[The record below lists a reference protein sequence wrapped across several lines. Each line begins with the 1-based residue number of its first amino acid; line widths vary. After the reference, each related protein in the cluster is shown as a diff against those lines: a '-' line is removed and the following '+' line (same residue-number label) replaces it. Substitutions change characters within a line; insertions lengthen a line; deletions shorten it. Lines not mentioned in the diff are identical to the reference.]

1 MKRGKKIASARQKV
15 DKTKLLTVEEA
26 VALMKEV
33 KFAKFD
39 ETVEIAMKIVHKS
52 YQNVR
57 GFVTLPAGTGKK
69 VRVLAICKGEKLDEA
84 KESGADFFGAE
95 EMIEKI
101 QGGWLDF
108 DAVIATPDMMPKMS
122 KVAPILGRRGMMP
135 KPKAGT
141 VTTDIKGIIKELKG
155 GKVEYKADKTG
166 VIHLGV
172 GKMSFS
178 EADIVSNIKAL
189 YLQVAKDKPSDAK
202 GNYIKTMFIT
212 STMGPAVKINYKGID
227 K

>member
-1 MKRGKKIASARQKV
+1 MKRGKQIASARQKV
-15 DKTKLLTVEEA
+15 DKTKLLTVEDA

-33 KFAKFD
+33 KYAKFD
-39 ETVEIAMKIVHKS
+39 ETVEIAIKVVHKS

-69 VRVLAICKGEKLDEA
+69 VIVLAICKGDKLEEA
-84 KESGADFFGAE
+84 KAAGADFAGAE
-95 EMIEKI
+95 EIIEKI
-101 QGGWLDF
+101 QGGWLEF
-108 DAVIATPDMMPKMS
+108 DAVVATPDMMPKMS

-141 VTTDIKGIIKELKG
+141 VTTDLKGIIKELKG

-166 VIHLGV
+166 VIHVGV
-172 GKMSFS
+172 GKLSFAN
-178 EADIVSNIKAL
+178 EDLAKNVIAL
-189 YLQVAKDKPSDAK
+189 FSQVIKDKPSDAK
-202 GNYIKTMFIT
+202 GNYIKSFFIS
-212 STMGPAVKINYKGID
+212 STMGPAVKINYKGVE

>member
-1 MKRGKKIASARQKV
+1 MRGKKIASARQKV
-15 DKTKLLTVEEA
+15 DKNQLLSVEDA
-26 VALMKEV
+26 VALMKQI

-39 ETVEIAMKIVHKS
+39 ETVEIAIKIVHKS

-69 VRVLAICKGEKLDEA
+69 VRVLAICKGDKLDEA

-101 QGGWLDF
+101 QEGWLDF

-122 KVAPILGRRGMMP
+122 KVAPILGRRGLMP

-172 GKMSFS
+172 GKTSFTD
-178 EADIVSNIKAL
+178 ADIAANVKVL
-189 YLQVAKDKPSDAK
+189 FTQVAKDKPSDAK
-202 GNYIKTMFIT
+202 GNYVKSVFLS
-212 STMGPAVKINYKGID
+212 STMGPAIKINHKGIE

>member
-1 MKRGKKIASARQKV
+1 MRGKKIASARQKV
-15 DKTKLLTVEEA
+15 DKNQLLSVEDA
-26 VALMKEV
+26 VALMKEI

-39 ETVEIAMKIVHKS
+39 ETVEIAIKVVHKS

-69 VRVLAICKGEKLDEA
+69 VRVLAICKGDKLEEA

-101 QGGWLDF
+101 QNEGWLDF
-108 DAVIATPDMMPKMS
+108 DAVVATPDMMPKMS

-141 VTTDIKGIIKELKG
+141 VTTDIKGIIKCSK
-155 GKVEYKADKTG
+155 
-166 VIHLGV
+166 
-172 GKMSFS
+172 
-178 EADIVSNIKAL
+178 
-189 YLQVAKDKPSDAK
+189 
-202 GNYIKTMFIT
+202 
-212 STMGPAVKINYKGID
+212 
-227 K
+227 

>member
-15 DKTKLLTVEEA
+15 DKTKLLTVEDA
-26 VALMKEV
+26 VALMKEI

-39 ETVEIAMKIVHKS
+39 ETVEVAIKVVHKS
-52 YQNVR
+52 FQNVR
-57 GFVTLPAGTGKK
+57 GFVTLPAGTGKT
-69 VRVLAICKGEKLDEA
+69 VRVLAICKGDKLEEA

-172 GKMSFS
+172 GKISFGN
-178 EADIVSNIKAL
+178 ADLASNIKTL
-189 YLQVAKDKPSDAK
+189 FVQVSKDKPSDAK
-202 GNYIKTMFIT
+202 GNYIKTMFVS
-212 STMGPAVKINYKGID
+212 STMGPAIKINHKGIER
-227 K
+227 

>member
-1 MKRGKKIASARQKV
+1 MRGKKIASARQKV
-15 DKTKLLTVEEA
+15 DKNQLLSVEDA
-26 VALMKEV
+26 VALMKQI

-39 ETVEIAMKIVHKS
+39 ETVEIAIKIVHKS

-69 VRVLAICKGEKLDEA
+69 VRVLAICKGDKLDEA

-101 QGGWLDF
+101 QEGWLDF

-122 KVAPILGRRGMMP
+122 KVAPILGRRGLMP

-172 GKMSFS
+172 GKTSFTD
-178 EADIVSNIKAL
+178 ADITANVKVL
-189 YLQVAKDKPSDAK
+189 FTQVAKDKPSDAK
-202 GNYIKTMFIT
+202 GNYIKSVFLS
-212 STMGPAVKINYKGID
+212 STMGPAIKINHKGIE

>member
-1 MKRGKKIASARQKV
+1 MRGKKIASARQKV
-15 DKTKLLTVEEA
+15 DKNQLLSVEDA

-39 ETVEIAMKIVHKS
+39 ETVEIAIKIVHKS

-69 VRVLAICKGEKLDEA
+69 VRVLAICKGDKLEEA

-101 QGGWLDF
+101 QNEGWLDF

-122 KVAPILGRRGMMP
+122 KIAPILGRRGMMP

-166 VIHLGV
+166 VIHLGI
-172 GKMSFS
+172 GKSSFS
-178 EADIVSNIKAL
+178 NADIIANVKTL
-189 YLQVAKDKPSDAK
+189 YAQVAKDKPSDAK
-202 GNYIKTMFIT
+202 GNYIKTVFLS
-212 STMGPAVKINYKGID
+212 STMGPAIKINYKGVE

>member
-1 MKRGKKIASARQKV
+1 MRGKKIASARQKV
-15 DKTKLLTVEEA
+15 DKNQLLSVEDA
-26 VALMKEV
+26 VALMKQV

-39 ETVEIAMKIVHKS
+39 ETVEVSIKVVHKS

-69 VRVLAICKGEKLDEA
+69 VRVLAICKGDKLEEA
-84 KESGADFFGAE
+84 KAAGADFFGSE

-101 QGGWLDF
+101 QEGWLDF
-108 DAVIATPDMMPKMS
+108 DAVVATPDMMPKMS
-122 KVAPILGRRGMMP
+122 KVAPILGRRGLMP

-141 VTTDIKGIIKELKG
+141 VTTDISGILKELKG

-172 GKMSFS
+172 GKSTF
-178 EADIVSNIKAL
+178 ADADLASNIKTFYA
-189 YLQVAKDKPSDAK
+189 QVVKDKPSDAK
-202 GNYIKTMFIT
+202 GNYIKTVFLA
-212 STMGPAVKINYKGID
+212 STMGPAIKLNHKGIE

>member
-1 MKRGKKIASARQKV
+1 MRGKKIASARQKV
-15 DKTKLLTVEEA
+15 DKNQLLSVEDA

-39 ETVEIAMKIVHKS
+39 ETVEIAIKIVHKS

-69 VRVLAICKGEKLDEA
+69 VRVLAICKGDKLEEA

-101 QGGWLDF
+101 QNEGWLDF
-108 DAVIATPDMMPKMS
+108 DAVVATPDMMPKMS

-166 VIHLGV
+166 VIHLGI
-172 GKMSFS
+172 GKSSFS
-178 EADIVSNIKAL
+178 NADIVANVKTL
-189 YLQVAKDKPSDAK
+189 YAQVAKDKPSDAK
-202 GNYIKTMFIT
+202 GNYIKTVFLS
-212 STMGPAVKINYKGID
+212 STMGPAIKINYKGVE